1 MFSMKLCTF
10 KVLFYFP
17 WSLFPGLACGVLCVT
32 YVGLCQQTEQL
43 IIYTINIPDKE
54 NN

>member
-1 MFSMKLCTF
+1 MFLIKLLYLSS
-10 KVLFYFP
+10 LFYFL